1 MSLMDT
7 IINILTRCSLQI
19 ICPLWAVFYLHIFQ
33 FNSFQPPFPWVN
45 FAFMAFVCSIPLS
58 FAISD
63 NNPRNTGDYDSSVF
77 FMCNLFGFFL
87 FSMLITLSIDID
99 NSSLPFA
106 CYISAGIVWGY
117 SVGKTYLWLI
127 LPRLQK
133 MEEDGQTSYLD
144 GNDYD
149 IM

>member
-1 MSLMDT
+1 
-7 IINILTRCSLQI
+7 
-19 ICPLWAVFYLHIFQ
+19 
-33 FNSFQPPFPWVN
+33 
-45 FAFMAFVCSIPLS
+45 MAFVCSIPLS